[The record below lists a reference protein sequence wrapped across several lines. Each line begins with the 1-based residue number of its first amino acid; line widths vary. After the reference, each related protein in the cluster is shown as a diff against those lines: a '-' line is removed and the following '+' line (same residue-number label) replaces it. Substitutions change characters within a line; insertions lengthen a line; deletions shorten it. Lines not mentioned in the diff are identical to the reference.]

1 MKTLQNPLPLA
12 ADLPAS
18 MSYLATDP
26 REEARLKR
34 AFWGAA
40 LVHLLAL
47 SIVIPAGPT
56 LVAAQKEEK
65 EPIRLV
71 TVVLKRPERPVITDQ
86 RPPEI
91 KVKIPMPD
99 LTPDDPEP
107 EPLPEVE
114 VPLPPAPDEDVVILP
129 AAPPPP
135 EPEPVVEGPVRVG
148 GKITAPR
155 CIHRVEPRYTEIA
168 RKARIQGPVILEA
181 TIDRDG
187 SVINLR
193 SLRGLP
199 MGLTEEAIR
208 AVSQW
213 RYEPTLLGEEPVQ
226 VLMTVTVN
234 YRLQ

>member
-1 MKTLQNPLPLA
+1 MKTLHSPLPLA

-18 MSYLATDP
+18 MSYLVADP

-47 SIVIPAGPT
+47 SIVVPAGPE
-56 LVAAQKEEK
+56 LVAAPEEK
-65 EPIRLV
+65 RDPIRLQKFV
-71 TVVLKRPERPVITDQ
+71 FERPTPVQIVD
-86 RPPEI
+86 RPQVTPV
-91 KVKIPMPD
+91 KVPVPD
-99 LTPDDPEP
+99 PTPDDPEP
-107 EPLPEVE
+107 EPLPEVD

-129 AAPPPP
+129 PAPPPP

-213 RYEPTLLGEEPVQ
+213 RYEPTLLGEQPVQ

>member
-1 MKTLQNPLPLA
+1 MKTLQNPLALA

-47 SIVIPAGPT
+47 SIVVPAGPE
-56 LVAAQKEEK
+56 LVAAPEEK
-65 EPIRLV
+65 REPIRLQKFV
-71 TVVLKRPERPVITDQ
+71 FERPTPEPVIE
-86 RPPEI
+86 RPQQTPV
-91 KVKIPMPD
+91 KVPMPD
-99 LTPDDPEP
+99 PTPDDPEP
-107 EPLPEVE
+107 EPLPEVD

-129 AAPPPP
+129 PAPPPP

-155 CIHRVEPRYTEIA
+155 CVHRVEPRYTEIA

-213 RYEPTLLGEEPVQ
+213 RYEPTLLGEQPVQ

>member
-18 MSYLATDP
+18 MAYLATDP

-40 LVHLLAL
+40 LAHLLVL
-47 SIVIPAGPT
+47 SIVIPAGPAV
-56 LVAAQKEEK
+56 VAAKEEK
-65 EPIRLV
+65 REVIRLQD
-71 TVVLKRPERPVITDQ
+71 VVFRRPEKPVVVEQ
-86 RPPEI
+86 RPQEI
-91 KVKIPMPD
+91 KVKVPMPD
-99 LTPDDPEP
+99 PTPDDPEP

-148 GKITAPR
+148 GRITAPR

-168 RKARIQGPVILEA
+168 RKARIEGKVILEA

-187 SVINLR
+187 SVINLKT
-193 SLRGLP
+193 LRGLP
-199 MGLTEEAIR
+199 MGLTEEATR

-213 RYEPTLLGEEPVQ
+213 RYEPTLLGDQPVQ
-226 VLMTVTVN
+226 VLMTVTITYN
-234 YRLQ
+234 LQ